1 MLPLGIPQVR
11 FEKMHS
17 QKLFDIEVAPVR
29 VGQFM
34 SGKLKSP
41 RIKTGLGKVVIVAK

>member
-1 MLPLGIPQVR
+1 MKLDS
-11 FEKMHS
+11 KMHS

-34 SGKLKSP
+34 SGRLKSP
-41 RIKTGLGKVVIVAK
+41 RIKTGLGRVVIVAK